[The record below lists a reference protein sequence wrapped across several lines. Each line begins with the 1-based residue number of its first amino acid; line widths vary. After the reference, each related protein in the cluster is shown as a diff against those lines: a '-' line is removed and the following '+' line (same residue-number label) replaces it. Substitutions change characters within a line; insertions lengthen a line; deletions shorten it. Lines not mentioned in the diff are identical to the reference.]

1 LTLLEKISSI
11 GAFNQEHQTNNK
23 TKMKVTTPLPDTEH
37 SLFYSA
43 INALRIA
50 GQEKL
55 ADDLDQRMEN
65 LIKTPK
71 VAIYVRGGIVEGVRS
86 NLGTDLEV
94 EIVDQDNEPDEAE
107 DRWEELQNKLEFGNY

>member
-1 LTLLEKISSI
+1 MK
-11 GAFNQEHQTNNK
+11 K
-23 TKMKVTTPLPDTEH
+23 TPTPDTEQT
-37 SLFYSA
+37 LFYTA

-71 VAIYVRGGIVEGVRS
+71 VAIFVDGGIVQGVRS
-86 NLGTDLEV
+86 NIGQELDV
-94 EIVDQDNEPDEAE
+94 EIVDADNDQDGADC
-107 DRWEELQNKLEFGNY
+107 RWEDLENELEFGNY

>member
-11 GAFNQEHQTNNK
+11 GAFNQEQQTNNK

-37 SLFYSA
+37 SLFYTA

>member
-1 LTLLEKISSI
+1 MTLDQLTK
-11 GAFNQEHQTNNK
+11 
-23 TKMKVTTPLPDTEH
+23 PLPDTEQ

-65 LIKTPK
+65 IMNHKT
-71 VAIYVRGGIVEGVRS
+71 
-86 NLGTDLEV
+86 
-94 EIVDQDNEPDEAE
+94 
-107 DRWEELQNKLEFGNY
+107 EEEQ

>member
-1 LTLLEKISSI
+1 MI
-11 GAFNQEHQTNNK
+11 
-23 TKMKVTTPLPDTEH
+23 TTPLPDTEH
-37 SLFYSA
+37 LLFYTA

-71 VAIYVRGGIVEGVRS
+71 VAVYVSGGIVQGIRS
-86 NLGTDLEV
+86 NIGQDLEV
-94 EIVDQDNEPDEAE
+94 EIIDADNEPDKAE
-107 DRWEELQNKLEFGNY
+107 DYWEELQTELEFGNY